1 MLPRVSVIVPAY
13 NSENTIGR
21 CLSAIEAQDYPKRL
35 FEVIAVDDGSRDG
48 TAEIIKQRGVK
59 YFWQTNKGPATAR
72 NKGVEKATGE
82 IILFTD
88 ADCVPEKNWIREMVR
103 PFEDKE
109 VVAVKGAYRTGQK
122 EIVARFCQIEFEERF
137 ELLKKAASIDMI
149 DTYSAGFRK
158 EVFDKMGGFDT
169 SFPVANNED
178 TELSYRMS
186 AKGFKMVFNPNAI
199 VSHLNHP
206 ASIKRYARIK
216 FWRGYWRMVVY
227 KKFPDKMLKD
237 TYTPQTLK
245 FQTLLSL
252 AVACTVPVAL
262 FIKPWGGLLFAVA
275 LGLFFL
281 TTLPFLR
288 TALLRDPLI
297 ALFAPAL
304 LYLRAVSIGS
314 GALWGTIKR

>member
-21 CLSAIEAQDYPKRL
+21 CLSAIEAQDYPLRL
-35 FEVIAVDDGSRDG
+35 FEVIVVDDGSRDS
-48 TAEIIKQRGVK
+48 TAEVIKGRGVK

-72 NKGVEKATGE
+72 NKGVEQATGE

-88 ADCVPEKNWIREMVR
+88 ADCVPEKNWIREMTR
-103 PFEDKE
+103 PFDDKE
-109 VVAVKGAYRTGQK
+109 VAAVKGAYRTGQK

-137 ELLKKAASIDMI
+137 EMLRRASSIDMI

-158 EVFDKMGGFDT
+158 DIFDKMGGFDT
-169 SFPVANNED
+169 SFPAANNED

-186 AKGFKMVFNPNAI
+186 AKGFKMAFNPNAV

-252 AVACTVPVAL
+252 LAALSLPLSL
-262 FIKPWGGLLFAVA
+262 FIRPWGGILLTAA
-275 LGLFFL
+275 LALFFL
-281 TTLPFLR
+281 TTLPFLKI
-288 TALLRDPLI
+288 ALFKDPLV
-297 ALFAPAL
+297 APFAPAL
-304 LYLRAVSIGS
+304 LFLRAVSIGT
-314 GALWGTIKR
+314 GALWGTIRR

>member
-1 MLPRVSVIVPAY
+1 MAPRVSVIVPAY

-48 TAEIIKQRGVK
+48 TAEIIKQHGVK

-103 PFEDKE
+103 PFENKE

-137 ELLKKAASIDMI
+137 EMLKKAASIDMI

-186 AKGFKMVFNPNAI
+186 AKGLKMVFNPNAI

-252 AVACTVPVAL
+252 AAACTVPVAL
-262 FIKPWGGLLFAVA
+262 FIKPWGGLLLVA
-275 LGLFFL
+275 ALVLFFL
-281 TTLPFLR
+281 TTLPFLKI
-288 TALLRDPLI
+288 ALFRDPLI

-314 GALWGTIKR
+314 GALWGAIKR